1 MVYCTLSVL
10 YEMSPLSHV
19 SSITVVTE
27 NVGVAGFL
35 CDKTAIL
42 GDAHSKEYN
51 ILEPGSVSK
60 TLEINYSSI
69 F

>member
-1 MVYCTLSVL
+1 ML
-10 YEMSPLSHV
+10 
-19 SSITVVTE
+19 
-27 NVGVAGFL
+27 GDAGFL

-42 GDAHSKEYN
+42 GDPRSKEYN

-60 TLEINYSSI
+60 TLKLNYSGK